1 MNFNL
6 IGYGIYLLFTAFIIV
21 RVGKICYDNGNV
33 FVAQLIPD
41 HADWCQKINQ
51 VLLVGYYLIN
61 IGYCAI
67 TVIGWQKIESLQVL
81 IETVSFRASLII
93 SFLALM
99 HYFNI
104 FIITRYVQ
112 KLIH

>member
-1 MNFNL
+1 MNFNI
-6 IGYGIYLLFTAFIIV
+6 IGYAAYLLFTVFIIV

-41 HADWCQKINQ
+41 HADLCHKINQ
-51 VLLVGYYLIN
+51 VLLVGYDLIN

-67 TVIGWQKIESLQVL
+67 TIIGWQKIDGLQVL
-81 IETVSFRASLII
+81 VEIVTFRAALII
-93 SFLALM
+93 SFIALM

-104 FIITRYVQ
+104 FIITKYVH